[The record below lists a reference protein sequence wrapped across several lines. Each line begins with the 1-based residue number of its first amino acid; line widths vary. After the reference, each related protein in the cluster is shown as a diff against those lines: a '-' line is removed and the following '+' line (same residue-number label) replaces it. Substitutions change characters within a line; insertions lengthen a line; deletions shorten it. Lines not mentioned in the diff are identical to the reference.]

1 MHRHH
6 RQVAELLNFTIFSR
20 APSTLAPMPP
30 RIASVARLSTAL
42 RSRSKA
48 DLFFCPSCSLW
59 RLADAPT
66 TAAPRPLHAPR
77 FFSATRRRNAST
89 LASRTAINA
98 PLDVPPRLKELHQAL
113 DALKSDAASYVNL
126 SRLQLALRGL
136 ESEDPVVRVA
146 GAYNLGENTWRD
158 VLTEFA
164 ADSLEY
170 GRPGVGETPCQTFAR
185 RPARREERLGRS
197 A

>member
-1 MHRHH
+1 
-6 RQVAELLNFTIFSR
+6 
-20 APSTLAPMPP
+20 MPP
-30 RIASVARLSTAL
+30 RIGSVARLSTAL

-59 RLADAPT
+59 RLADSQP
-66 TAAPRPLHAPR
+66 TAATTSAHAPSR
-77 FFSATRRRNAST
+77 YFSTTRRRHAAT

-146 GAYNLGENTWRD
+146 GGYT
-158 VLTEFA
+158 
-164 ADSLEY
+164 
-170 GRPGVGETPCQTFAR
+170 
-185 RPARREERLGRS
+185 
-197 A
+197 